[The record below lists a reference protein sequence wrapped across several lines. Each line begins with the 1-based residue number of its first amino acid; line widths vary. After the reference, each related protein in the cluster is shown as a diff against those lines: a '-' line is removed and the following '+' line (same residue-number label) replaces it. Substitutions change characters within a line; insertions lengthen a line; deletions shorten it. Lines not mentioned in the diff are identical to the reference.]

1 VLRLPYLLPA
11 VASKKI
17 FDQVTVK
24 KLTTVKPRESVGSK
38 CQAIYASNQMKIRP
52 FVLVLIFLIVLGAA
66 PRRAF
71 AAEPPALRKVRMAF
85 TSLSSV
91 MCPPWIARE
100 AGIFNKYGLDVEVI
114 ATPTGV
120 EGMNA
125 LIAGELQFLQI
136 SGGTTASAALGGADV
151 MVVGTTL
158 DSLVQSLM
166 VRPEIDKAEQLKGK
180 ALGITRFGTSIDVG
194 ARLALRHFGLV
205 PEKDVA
211 IVQVG
216 GMESMV
222 AALQGNRIQA
232 GILSYPA
239 ITQAL
244 KLGHRPLLDVAA
256 LGIPYAFTG
265 MTTRGRLI
273 RDDPDLVRRYMM
285 AQTEAIARA
294 KRDKSFALKVM
305 GKYLRTANPAALG
318 ESYEIDV
325 QKYMLRVPLTTTE
338 SMKSVL
344 DDLAG
349 RIPKAKDADPRK
361 FFDDS
366 FVRQMQSSGFI
377 DALYR

>member
-1 VLRLPYLLPA
+1 MKAVPLGFLLLA
-11 VASKKI
+11 FSI
-17 FDQVTVK
+17 I
-24 KLTTVKPRESVGSK
+24 S
-38 CQAIYASNQMKIRP
+38 
-52 FVLVLIFLIVLGAA
+52 AA
-66 PRRAF
+66 PNPSN
-71 AAEPPALRKVRMAF
+71 AAESTALRKARMAF

-100 AGIFNKYGLDVEVI
+100 AGIFTKHGLEVEVI

-125 LIAGELQFLQI
+125 LIAGEVQFLQI

-158 DSLVQSLM
+158 ESLVQSLM
-166 VRPEIDKAEQLKGK
+166 ARPEIDKAEQLKGK
-180 ALGITRFGTSIDVG
+180 TLGITRFGTSIDVG
-194 ARLALRHFGLV
+194 ARIALRHFGLV

-222 AALQGNRIQA
+222 TALQSNRIQA

-244 KLGHRPLLDVAA
+244 KLGHRTLLEVAS

-273 RDDPDLVRRYMM
+273 RDDADLVRRYMM
-285 AQTEAIARA
+285 AQIEAIARA
-294 KRDKSFALKVM
+294 KRDKNLALKVM
-305 GKYLRTANPAALG
+305 GKYLRTANPAALA
-318 ESYEIDV
+318 ESYDIDV
-325 QKYMLRVPLTTTE
+325 QKYMLRVPLTTVE
-338 SMKSVL
+338 AMKSVL
-344 DDLAG
+344 DDLAT
-349 RIPKAKDADPRK
+349 RNPKARDADPKR

-366 FVRQMQSSGFI
+366 FVRQLQASGFI
-377 DALYR
+377 DALYK

>member
-1 VLRLPYLLPA
+1 MGRRSFGFLFLAL
-11 VASKKI
+11 S
-17 FDQVTVK
+17 
-24 KLTTVKPRESVGSK
+24 
-38 CQAIYASNQMKIRP
+38 
-52 FVLVLIFLIVLGAA
+52 LVPTAYS
-66 PRRAF
+66 F
-71 AAEPPALRKVRMAF
+71 AADAQPLRKVRMAF

-100 AGIFNKYGLDVEVI
+100 IGIFNKHGLDVEVI

-125 LIAGELQFLQI
+125 LIAGEVQFLQI

-158 DSLVQSLM
+158 DALVQSLM
-166 VRPEIDKAEQLKGK
+166 ARPEIEKAEQLKGK
-180 ALGITRFGTSIDVG
+180 SVGITRFGTSIDVG
-194 ARLALRHFGLV
+194 ARMALKHFGLV
-205 PEKDVA
+205 PEKEVA

-222 AALQGNRIQA
+222 TALQTNRIQA

-244 KLGHRPLLDVAA
+244 KLGHRTLLDVAS

-273 RDDPDLVRRYMM
+273 KEDPDLVRRYMM

-294 KRDKSFALKVM
+294 KRDKNMALKVM
-305 GKYLRTANPAALG
+305 GKYLRTTNPNALA
-318 ESYEIDV
+318 ESYDIDV
-325 QKYMLRVPLTTTE
+325 QKYLLRVPLTTAAA
-338 SMKSVL
+338 MKSVL
-344 DDLAG
+344 DDLAE
-349 RIPKAKDADPRK
+349 RIPKAKDADPKR
-361 FFDDS
+361 FFDDT
-366 FVRQMQSSGFI
+366 FVRQMQASGFI
-377 DALYR
+377 DALYK

>member
-1 VLRLPYLLPA
+1 MPNGFTVGTNSLSGRLLALWMLA
-11 VASKKI
+11 LSLIAADCAS
-17 FDQVTVK
+17 
-24 KLTTVKPRESVGSK
+24 
-38 CQAIYASNQMKIRP
+38 
-52 FVLVLIFLIVLGAA
+52 AA
-66 PRRAF
+66 DAQP
-71 AAEPPALRKVRMAF
+71 LRKVRMAF

-100 AGIFNKYGLDVEVI
+100 LGIFNKHGLDVEVI

-125 LIAGELQFLQI
+125 LIAGEVQFLQI

-158 DSLVQSLM
+158 DALVQNLM
-166 VRPEIDKAEQLKGK
+166 ARPEIEKAEQLKGK
-180 ALGITRFGTSIDVG
+180 SVGITRFGTSIDVG
-194 ARLALRHFGLV
+194 ARLALKHFGLV
-205 PEKDVA
+205 PEKEVA

-222 AALQGNRIQA
+222 TALQTNRIQG

-244 KLGHRPLLDVAA
+244 KLGHHTLLDVAS

-273 RDDPDLVRRYMM
+273 KEDPDLVRRYMM

-294 KRDKSFALKVM
+294 KRDKNLALKVM
-305 GKYLRTANPAALG
+305 GKYLRTTNANALA
-318 ESYEIDV
+318 ESYDIDV
-325 QKYMLRVPLTTTE
+325 QKYMLRVPLTTVE
-338 SMKSVL
+338 AMKSVL
-344 DDLAG
+344 DDLGG
-349 RIPKAKDADPRK
+349 RIAKAKDADPRK

-377 DALYR
+377 DTLYR

>member
-1 VLRLPYLLPA
+1 MPSRLSICLLLAWSALSWP
-11 VASKKI
+11 
-17 FDQVTVK
+17 
-24 KLTTVKPRESVGSK
+24 
-38 CQAIYASNQMKIRP
+38 
-52 FVLVLIFLIVLGAA
+52 A
-66 PRRAF
+66 PR
-71 AAEPPALRKVRMAF
+71 AEGADGTTPRKVRMAF

-100 AGIFNKYGLDVEVI
+100 AGIFNKHGLDVEVI

-125 LIAGELQFLQI
+125 LIAGEVQFLQI

-158 DSLVQSLM
+158 DSLVQSFM
-166 VRPEIDKAEQLKGK
+166 TRPEIDRPEQLKGK
-180 ALGITRFGTSIDVG
+180 SLGITRFGTSIDVG
-194 ARLALRHFGLV
+194 ARLALRHFGLA
-205 PEKDVA
+205 PERDVA

-222 AALQGNRIQA
+222 TALQTNRIQA

-244 KLGHRPLLDVAA
+244 KLGHRVLLDVAS

-265 MTTRGRLI
+265 MTTRGRSI
-273 RDDPDLVRRYMM
+273 REDTDLVRRYLL

-294 KRDKSFALKVM
+294 KRDKNFALKVM
-305 GKYLRTANPAALG
+305 GKYLRTAHPAALT
-318 ESYEIDV
+318 ESYDIDV
-325 QKYMLRVPLTTTE
+325 QKYMLRVPLTTFE
-338 SMKSVL
+338 AMKSVL
-344 DDLAG
+344 DDLAA
-349 RIPKAKDADPRK
+349 RIPRAKDADPRK

-377 DALYR
+377 DALYH

>member
-1 VLRLPYLLPA
+1 MKMKAVPLGFLLLA
-11 VASKKI
+11 FSI
-17 FDQVTVK
+17 I
-24 KLTTVKPRESVGSK
+24 S
-38 CQAIYASNQMKIRP
+38 
-52 FVLVLIFLIVLGAA
+52 AA
-66 PRRAF
+66 PNPSN
-71 AAEPPALRKVRMAF
+71 AAESTALRKARMAF

-100 AGIFNKYGLDVEVI
+100 AGIFTKHGLEVEVI

-125 LIAGELQFLQI
+125 LIAGEVQFLQI

-151 MVVGTTL
+151 MVVVTTL
-158 DSLVQSLM
+158 ESLVQSLM
-166 VRPEIDKAEQLKGK
+166 ARPEIDKAEQLKGK
-180 ALGITRFGTSIDVG
+180 TLGITRFGTSIDVG
-194 ARLALRHFGLV
+194 ARIALRHFGLV

-222 AALQGNRIQA
+222 TALQSNRIQA

-244 KLGHRPLLDVAA
+244 KLGHRTLLEVAS

-273 RDDPDLVRRYMM
+273 RDDADLVRRYMM
-285 AQTEAIARA
+285 AQVEAIARA
-294 KRDKSFALKVM
+294 KRDKNFALKVM
-305 GKYLRTANPAALG
+305 GKYLRTANPAALA
-318 ESYEIDV
+318 ESYDIDV
-325 QKYMLRVPLTTTE
+325 QKYMLRVPLTTVE
-338 SMKSVL
+338 AMKSVL
-344 DDLAG
+344 DDLAT
-349 RIPKAKDADPRK
+349 RTPKAKDADPKK

-366 FVRQMQSSGFI
+366 FVRQLQASGFI
-377 DALYR
+377 DALYK

>member
-1 VLRLPYLLPA
+1 MGRRWFGFLFLAL
-11 VASKKI
+11 S
-17 FDQVTVK
+17 
-24 KLTTVKPRESVGSK
+24 
-38 CQAIYASNQMKIRP
+38 
-52 FVLVLIFLIVLGAA
+52 LVPTAY
-66 PRRAF
+66 AF
-71 AAEPPALRKVRMAF
+71 AADAQPLRKVRMAF

-100 AGIFNKYGLDVEVI
+100 LGIFNKHGLDVEVI

-158 DSLVQSLM
+158 DALVQNLM
-166 VRPEIDKAEQLKGK
+166 ARPEIEKPEQLKGK
-180 ALGITRFGTSIDVG
+180 SVGITRFGTSIDVG
-194 ARLALRHFGLV
+194 ARLALKHFGLV
-205 PEKDVA
+205 AEKEVA

-222 AALQGNRIQA
+222 TALQTNRIQA

-244 KLGHRPLLDVAA
+244 KLGNRVLLDVAS

-273 RDDPDLVRRYMM
+273 KEDPDLVRRYMM

-294 KRDKSFALKVM
+294 KRDKNIALKVM
-305 GKYLRTANPAALG
+305 GKYLRTANPNALA
-318 ESYEIDV
+318 ESYDIDV

-338 SMKSVL
+338 AMKSVL
-344 DDLAG
+344 DDLGG
-349 RIPKAKDADPRK
+349 RIAKAKDADPRK
-361 FFDDS
+361 FFEDS

-377 DALYR
+377 DTLYK

>member
-1 VLRLPYLLPA
+1 MAGSSLKLKLAVLLGFTL
-11 VASKKI
+11 S
-17 FDQVTVK
+17 
-24 KLTTVKPRESVGSK
+24 
-38 CQAIYASNQMKIRP
+38 
-52 FVLVLIFLIVLGAA
+52 VLVLGENGAGAA
-66 PRRAF
+66 
-71 AAEPPALRKVRMAF
+71 ESISLRKVRMAF

-100 AGIFNKYGLDVEVI
+100 AGIFNKHGLDVEVI

-125 LIAGELQFLQI
+125 LIAGEVQFLQI

-158 DSLVQSLM
+158 DALVQNLIA
-166 VRPEIDKAEQLKGK
+166 RPEIDKAEQLKGK
-180 ALGITRFGTSIDVG
+180 SVGITRFGTSIDVG
-194 ARLALRHFGLV
+194 ARLALRHFGLI

-222 AALQGNRIQA
+222 TALQTNRIQA

-244 KLGHRPLLDVAA
+244 KLGNHVLLDVAS

-265 MTTRGRLI
+265 MTTRGLLI
-273 RDDPDLVRRYMM
+273 RDDADLVRRYMM

-294 KRDKSFALKVM
+294 KRDKSLALKVM
-305 GKYLRTANPAALG
+305 VKYLRTSNPAALT
-318 ESYEIDV
+318 ESYDIDV
-325 QKYMLRVPLTTTE
+325 QKYMLKVPLTTAE
-338 SMKSVL
+338 AMKSVL

>member
-1 VLRLPYLLPA
+1 MQSCIVALLGLSLSVTAATWSYGADARPLP
-11 VASKKI
+11 
-17 FDQVTVK
+17 
-24 KLTTVKPRESVGSK
+24 
-38 CQAIYASNQMKIRP
+38 
-52 FVLVLIFLIVLGAA
+52 
-66 PRRAF
+66 
-71 AAEPPALRKVRMAF
+71 KVRMAF
-85 TSLSSV
+85 TSLSAV
-91 MCPPWIARE
+91 MIPPWVARE
-100 AGIFNKYGLDVEVI
+100 AGIFHKHGLDVEVI

-125 LIAGELQFLQI
+125 LIAGEVQFLQI

-158 DSLVQSLM
+158 DTLVQQLIA
-166 VRPEIDKAEQLKGK
+166 RPEIDKAEQLKGK
-180 ALGITRFGTSIDVG
+180 SVGITRFGTSIDVG

-205 PEKDVA
+205 PDKDVA

-222 AALQGNRIQA
+222 PALHGNRIQA
-232 GILSYPA
+232 GIFSYPA

-244 KLGHRPLLDVAA
+244 KLGHRTLLDVAS

-265 MTTRGRLI
+265 ITTRGRLI
-273 RDDPDLVRRYMM
+273 KEDPDLVRRYMM

-305 GKYLRTANPAALG
+305 SKYLRTANPAALDD
-318 ESYEIDV
+318 SYEIDI
-325 QKYMLRVPLTTTE
+325 QKYLLKVPLTTAE
-338 SMKSVL
+338 AMRSVL
-344 DDLAG
+344 DDLGG
-349 RIPKAKDADPRK
+349 RVPKAKDADPRK

-377 DALYR
+377 DALYRSP

>member
-1 VLRLPYLLPA
+1 
-11 VASKKI
+11 
-17 FDQVTVK
+17 
-24 KLTTVKPRESVGSK
+24 
-38 CQAIYASNQMKIRP
+38 
-52 FVLVLIFLIVLGAA
+52 
-66 PRRAF
+66 
-71 AAEPPALRKVRMAF
+71 MAF

-100 AGIFNKYGLDVEVI
+100 AGIFNKHGLEVEVV

-125 LIAGELQFLQI
+125 LIAGEVQFLQI

-151 MVVGTTL
+151 MIVATTL
-158 DSLVQSLM
+158 DSLVQQLI
-166 VRPEIDKAEQLKGK
+166 VRPEIEKPEQLKGK
-180 ALGITRFGTSIDVG
+180 NLGITRFGTSIDVG
-194 ARLALRHFGLV
+194 ARLALRHFGLT
-205 PEKDVA
+205 PEKEVA

-222 AALQGNRIQA
+222 AALQAARIQA

-244 KLGHRPLLDVAA
+244 KLGNRSLLDVAS

-265 MTTRGRLI
+265 VTTRSRLI
-273 RDDPDLVRRYMM
+273 REDPELVRHYLM

-294 KRDKSFALKVM
+294 KRDKNLALKVM
-305 GKYLRTANPAALG
+305 SKYLRMASGSALA

-325 QKYMLRVPLTTTE
+325 QKYMLKVPLTTVE
-338 SMKSVL
+338 AVKSVL
-344 DDLAG
+344 DDLAS
-349 RIPKAKDADPRK
+349 RIPKAKDADPKK

-366 FVRQMQSSGFI
+366 FVRQMQSTGFI

>member
-1 VLRLPYLLPA
+1 MKAVLP
-11 VASKKI
+11 
-17 FDQVTVK
+17 
-24 KLTTVKPRESVGSK
+24 G
-38 CQAIYASNQMKIRP
+38 
-52 FVLVLIFLIVLGAA
+52 FLILIIGLIVAA
-66 PRRAF
+66 PNRSD
-71 AAEPPALRKVRMAF
+71 AAESTALRKARMAF

-100 AGIFNKYGLDVEVI
+100 AGIFTKYGLDVEVI

-125 LIAGELQFLQI
+125 LIAGEVQFLQI
-136 SGGTTASAALGGADV
+136 SGGTSASAALGGADV
-151 MVVGTTL
+151 VVVGTTL
-158 DSLVQSLM
+158 ESLVQSLM
-166 VRPEIDKAEQLKGK
+166 ARPEIDKAEQLKGK
-180 ALGITRFGTSIDVG
+180 TLGITRFGTSIDVG

-222 AALQGNRIQA
+222 AALQSNRIQA

-244 KLGHRPLLDVAA
+244 KLGHRTLLEVAS

-273 RDDPDLVRRYMM
+273 RDDADLVRRYMM
-285 AQTEAIARA
+285 AQVEAIARA
-294 KRDKSFALKVM
+294 KRDKNFALKVM
-305 GKYLRTANPAALG
+305 GKYLRTANPAALA
-318 ESYEIDV
+318 ESYDIDV
-325 QKYMLRVPLTTTE
+325 QKYMLRVPLTTVE
-338 SMKSVL
+338 AMKSVL
-344 DDLAG
+344 DDLAT
-349 RIPKAKDADPRK
+349 RTPKAKDADPKK

-366 FVRQMQSSGFI
+366 FVRQLQASGFI

>member
-1 VLRLPYLLPA
+1 
-11 VASKKI
+11 
-17 FDQVTVK
+17 VT
-24 KLTTVKPRESVGSK
+24 
-38 CQAIYASNQMKIRP
+38 
-52 FVLVLIFLIVLGAA
+52 
-66 PRRAF
+66 
-71 AAEPPALRKVRMAF
+71 
-85 TSLSSV
+85 
-91 MCPPWIARE
+91 
-100 AGIFNKYGLDVEVI
+100 
-114 ATPTGV
+114 
-120 EGMNA
+120 
-125 LIAGELQFLQI
+125 
-136 SGGTTASAALGGADV
+136 
-151 MVVGTTL
+151 VVGTTL
-158 DSLVQSLM
+158 DALVQSLM

-222 AALQGNRIQA
+222 TALQTNRIQA

-244 KLGHRPLLDVAA
+244 KLGNKVLLDVAS

-273 RDDPDLVRRYMM
+273 REDADLVRRYMM

-305 GKYLRTANPAALG
+305 GKYLRTTNPAALA

-325 QKYMLRVPLTTTE
+325 QKYMLRVPLTTAE
-338 SMKSVL
+338 AMKSVL

-349 RIPKAKDADPRK
+349 RIPKARDAEPRR

-366 FVRQMQSSGFI
+366 FVRQMQSNGFI
-377 DALYR
+377 EALYR

>member
-1 VLRLPYLLPA
+1 MRARLIALLLALAGLAAAGPARSAQAPLR
-11 VASKKI
+11 
-17 FDQVTVK
+17 
-24 KLTTVKPRESVGSK
+24 R
-38 CQAIYASNQMKIRP
+38 
-52 FVLVLIFLIVLGAA
+52 
-66 PRRAF
+66 
-71 AAEPPALRKVRMAF
+71 VRMAF

-125 LIAGELQFLQI
+125 LIAGEVQFLQI
-136 SGGTTASAALGGADV
+136 SGGTSASVALGGADV
-151 MVVGTTL
+151 MIVATTL
-158 DSLVQSLM
+158 DSLVQQLIA
-166 VRPEIDKAEQLKGK
+166 RPEIERPEQLKGK
-180 ALGITRFGTSIDVG
+180 SVGITRFGTSIDVG

-205 PEKDVA
+205 PEKDAA

-244 KLGHRPLLDVAA
+244 KLGHHSLLDVAA

-265 MTTRGRLI
+265 ITTRGRLI
-273 RDDPDLVRRYMM
+273 RDDADLVRRYVT

-294 KRDKSFALKVM
+294 KRDKNFALKVM
-305 GKYLRTANPAALG
+305 GKYLRAANSAALA
-318 ESYEIDV
+318 ESYDIDV
-325 QKYMLRVPLTTTE
+325 QKYMLRAPLTTAE
-338 SMKSVL
+338 AMKSVL
-344 DDLAG
+344 DDLAA
-349 RIPKAKDADPRK
+349 RIPKAKDSEPRK

-366 FVRQMQSSGFI
+366 FVRQLQASGFI

>member
-1 VLRLPYLLPA
+1 LLLALSLVPAPYAL
-11 VASKKI
+11 
-17 FDQVTVK
+17 
-24 KLTTVKPRESVGSK
+24 
-38 CQAIYASNQMKIRP
+38 
-52 FVLVLIFLIVLGAA
+52 AA
-66 PRRAF
+66 DVQP
-71 AAEPPALRKVRMAF
+71 LRKMRMAF

-100 AGIFNKYGLDVEVI
+100 LGIFHKYGLDVEVI

-158 DSLVQSLM
+158 DALVQSLM
-166 VRPEIDKAEQLKGK
+166 ARPEIEKAEQLKGK
-180 ALGITRFGTSIDVG
+180 SVGITRFGTSIDVG
-194 ARLALRHFGLV
+194 ARMALKHFGLV

-222 AALQGNRIQA
+222 TALQTNRIQA

-244 KLGHRPLLDVAA
+244 KLGHRTLLDVAS

-273 RDDPDLVRRYMM
+273 KEDPDLVRRYMM

-294 KRDKSFALKVM
+294 KRDKNMALKVM
-305 GKYLRTANPAALG
+305 GKYLRTTNPNALA
-318 ESYEIDV
+318 ESYDIDV
-325 QKYMLRVPLTTTE
+325 QKYLLRVPLTTAE
-338 SMKSVL
+338 AMKSVL

-349 RIPKAKDADPRK
+349 RISKAKDADPRK

-366 FVRQMQSSGFI
+366 FVRQMQARGFI
-377 DALYR
+377 DTLYK

>member
-1 VLRLPYLLPA
+1 MGRRFFAFVFLALSLVPA
-11 VASKKI
+11 A
-17 FDQVTVK
+17 
-24 KLTTVKPRESVGSK
+24 
-38 CQAIYASNQMKIRP
+38 YAADAQP
-52 FVLVLIFLIVLGAA
+52 
-66 PRRAF
+66 
-71 AAEPPALRKVRMAF
+71 LRKVRMAF

-100 AGIFNKYGLDVEVI
+100 IGIFNKHGLDVEVI

-125 LIAGELQFLQI
+125 LIAGEVQFLQI

-158 DSLVQSLM
+158 DALVQSLM
-166 VRPEIDKAEQLKGK
+166 ARPEIEKAEQLKGK
-180 ALGITRFGTSIDVG
+180 SVGITRFGTSIDVG
-194 ARLALRHFGLV
+194 ARMALKHFGLV
-205 PEKDVA
+205 PEKEVA

-222 AALQGNRIQA
+222 TALQTNRIQA

-244 KLGHRPLLDVAA
+244 KLGHRTLLDVAS

-273 RDDPDLVRRYMM
+273 KEDPDLVRRYMM

-294 KRDKSFALKVM
+294 KRDKNMALKVM
-305 GKYLRTANPAALG
+305 GKYLRTTNPNALA
-318 ESYEIDV
+318 ESYDIDV
-325 QKYMLRVPLTTTE
+325 QKYLLRVPLTTAAA
-338 SMKSVL
+338 MKSVL
-344 DDLAG
+344 DDLAE
-349 RIPKAKDADPRK
+349 RIPKAKDADPKR
-361 FFDDS
+361 FFDDT
-366 FVRQMQSSGFI
+366 FVRQMQASGFI
-377 DALYR
+377 DALYK

>member
-1 VLRLPYLLPA
+1 MNLG
-11 VASKKI
+11 
-17 FDQVTVK
+17 
-24 KLTTVKPRESVGSK
+24 KLV
-38 CQAIYASNQMKIRP
+38 C
-52 FVLVLIFLIVLGAA
+52 LVLALSVVGLA
-66 PRRAF
+66 PTSSA
-71 AAEPPALRKVRMAF
+71 AAETAGVRKVRMAF

-100 AGIFNKYGLDVEVI
+100 AGIFNKHGLEVEVI

-125 LIAGELQFLQI
+125 LIAGEVQFLQI
-136 SGGTTASAALGGADV
+136 SGGTTVSAALGGADV

-158 DSLVQSLM
+158 DSLVQQLIARS
-166 VRPEIDKAEQLKGK
+166 EIDRAEQLKGK

-222 AALQGNRIQA
+222 TALQANRIQA

-244 KLGHRPLLDVAA
+244 KLGHRTLLDIAS

-273 RDDPDLVRRYMM
+273 RDDADLVRRYMM
-285 AQTEAIARA
+285 AQVEAIARA

-305 GKYLRTANPAALG
+305 GKYLRTANPAALAEG
-318 ESYEIDV
+318 YEIDI
-325 QKYMLRVPLTTTE
+325 QKYMLKLPLTTTE
-338 SMKSVL
+338 AMKSVL
-344 DDLAG
+344 DDLAA
-349 RIPKAKDADPRK
+349 RNPKAKDADPKR

>member
-1 VLRLPYLLPA
+1 MPRRWLVCWLLALSLPPA
-11 VASKKI
+11 
-17 FDQVTVK
+17 T
-24 KLTTVKPRESVGSK
+24 
-38 CQAIYASNQMKIRP
+38 YA
-52 FVLVLIFLIVLGAA
+52 GAA
-66 PRRAF
+66 DSQP
-71 AAEPPALRKVRMAF
+71 LRKLRMAF
-85 TSLSSV
+85 TSMSSV

-100 AGIFNKYGLDVEVI
+100 LGIFQKHGLDVEVI

-158 DSLVQSLM
+158 DALVQSLM
-166 VRPEIDKAEQLKGK
+166 ARPEIEKPEQLKGK
-180 ALGITRFGTSIDVG
+180 SVGITRFGTSIDVG
-194 ARLALRHFGLV
+194 ARMALKHFGLV
-205 PEKDVA
+205 PEKEVA

-222 AALQGNRIQA
+222 TALQTNRIQA

-244 KLGHRPLLDVAA
+244 KLGHHTLLDVAS

-273 RDDPDLVRRYMM
+273 KEDPDLVRRYMM
-285 AQTEAIARA
+285 AQTEAISRA
-294 KRDKSFALKVM
+294 KRDKNLALKVM
-305 GKYLRTANPAALG
+305 GKYLRTTNPNALA
-318 ESYEIDV
+318 ESYDIDV
-325 QKYMLRVPLTTTE
+325 QKFMLRVPLTTAE
-338 SMKSVL
+338 AMKSVL

-349 RIPKAKDADPRK
+349 RVPKAKDADPRK

-377 DALYR
+377 DALYK

>member
-1 VLRLPYLLPA
+1 MR
-11 VASKKI
+11 
-17 FDQVTVK
+17 
-24 KLTTVKPRESVGSK
+24 PR
-38 CQAIYASNQMKIRP
+38 
-52 FVLVLIFLIVLGAA
+52 LIFCLLLVLGAIGGAMVHRAGAADA
-66 PRRAF
+66 P
-71 AAEPPALRKVRMAF
+71 RKVRMAF

-100 AGIFNKYGLDVEVI
+100 AGIFTKHGLDVEVI

-136 SGGTTASAALGGADV
+136 SGGTTASAALGGAEV
-151 MVVGTTL
+151 IVVGTTL
-158 DSLVQSLM
+158 DSLVQSLI
-166 VRPEIDKAEQLKGK
+166 VRPEIDKPEQLKGK
-180 ALGITRFGTSIDVG
+180 SLGITRFGTSIDVG

-222 AALQGNRIQA
+222 TALQTNRIQA

-244 KLGHRPLLDVAA
+244 KLGHRALLDVAS

-273 RDDPDLVRRYMM
+273 REDAGLVRRYMM
-285 AQTEAIARA
+285 AQTEAIALA
-294 KRDKSFALKVM
+294 KRDKNFALKVM
-305 GKYLRTANPAALG
+305 GKYLRTNPAALA

-325 QKYMLRVPLTTTE
+325 QKYMLRVPLTT
-338 SMKSVL
+338 SAAMKSVL
-344 DDLAG
+344 DDLAA
-349 RIPKAKDADPRK
+349 RIPKAKDADPKK
-361 FFDDS
+361 FFDDT
-366 FVRQMQSSGFI
+366 FVRQMQASGFI
-377 DALYR
+377 DALYQ

>member
-1 VLRLPYLLPA
+1 MPSRWFACLL
-11 VASKKI
+11 VALS
-17 FDQVTVK
+17 
-24 KLTTVKPRESVGSK
+24 
-38 CQAIYASNQMKIRP
+38 
-52 FVLVLIFLIVLGAA
+52 AA
-66 PRRAF
+66 PWVARAES
-71 AAEPPALRKVRMAF
+71 ADAPPARKVRMAF

-100 AGIFNKYGLDVEVI
+100 AGIFTKHGLDVEVI

-125 LIAGELQFLQI
+125 LIATEVQFLQI

-151 MVVGTTL
+151 TVVGTTL

-222 AALQGNRIQA
+222 TALQTNRIQA

-244 KLGHRPLLDVAA
+244 KLGNRVLLDVAS
-256 LGIPYAFTG
+256 LGVPYAFTG

-273 RDDPDLVRRYMM
+273 REDADLVRRYMM

-294 KRDKSFALKVM
+294 KRDKNFAVKVM
-305 GKYLRTANPAALG
+305 SKYLRTADPAALT

-325 QKYMLRVPLTTTE
+325 QKYMLRAPLTTAAA
-338 SMKSVL
+338 MKSVL
-344 DDLAG
+344 DDLAA
-349 RIPKAKDADPRK
+349 RIPKAKDAEPRK

>member
-1 VLRLPYLLPA
+1 MFQTAY
-11 VASKKI
+11 
-17 FDQVTVK
+17 
-24 KLTTVKPRESVGSK
+24 
-38 CQAIYASNQMKIRP
+38 
-52 FVLVLIFLIVLGAA
+52 
-66 PRRAF
+66 AF
-71 AAEPPALRKVRMAF
+71 AADAQPLRKVRMAF

-100 AGIFNKYGLDVEVI
+100 IGIFNKHGLDVEVI

-125 LIAGELQFLQI
+125 LIAGEVQFLQI

-158 DSLVQSLM
+158 DALVQSLM
-166 VRPEIDKAEQLKGK
+166 ARPEIEKAEQLKGK
-180 ALGITRFGTSIDVG
+180 SVGITRFGTSIDVG
-194 ARLALRHFGLV
+194 ARMALKHFGLV
-205 PEKDVA
+205 PEKEVA

-222 AALQGNRIQA
+222 TALQTNRIQA

-244 KLGHRPLLDVAA
+244 KLGHHTLLDVAS

-273 RDDPDLVRRYMM
+273 KEDPDLVRRYMM

-294 KRDKSFALKVM
+294 KRDKNMALKVM
-305 GKYLRTANPAALG
+305 GKYLRTTNPNALA
-318 ESYEIDV
+318 ESYDIDV
-325 QKYMLRVPLTTTE
+325 QKYLLRVPLTTAE
-338 SMKSVL
+338 AMRSVL

-349 RIPKAKDADPRK
+349 RIPKAKDADPKR
-361 FFDDS
+361 FFDDT

-377 DALYR
+377 DALYK

>member
-1 VLRLPYLLPA
+1 MA
-11 VASKKI
+11 VAL
-17 FDQVTVK
+17 DR
-24 KLTTVKPRESVGSK
+24 L
-38 CQAIYASNQMKIRP
+38 
-52 FVLVLIFLIVLGAA
+52 LVSGAERSSRGRLA
-66 PRRAF
+66 LKARTPRR
-71 AAEPPALRKVRMAF
+71 LRKVRMAF

-100 AGIFNKYGLDVEVI
+100 AGIFNKHGLDVEVI

-125 LIAGELQFLQI
+125 LIAGEVQFLQI

-151 MVVGTTL
+151 IVVGTTL

-166 VRPEIDKAEQLKGK
+166 VRPEIEKAEQLKGK

-194 ARLALRHFGLV
+194 ARLALSHFGLV

-222 AALQGNRIQA
+222 TALQTNRIQA

-244 KLGHRPLLDVAA
+244 KLGHRVLLDVAS
-256 LGIPYAFTG
+256 LGVPYAFTG

-273 RDDPDLVRRYMM
+273 REDADLVRRYMM

-294 KRDKSFALKVM
+294 KRDKNIAVKVM
-305 GKYLRTANPAALG
+305 GKYLRTADPGGARGVLRDRRAKIYAARPADHRRSDEIRARRSRRSHSQGQRRRAAKVLRRFLRAPDAIERFHRRPLPVKLG
-318 ESYEIDV
+318 AFPPHS
-325 QKYMLRVPLTTTE
+325 R
-338 SMKSVL
+338 
-344 DDLAG
+344 G
-349 RIPKAKDADPRK
+349 
-361 FFDDS
+361 
-366 FVRQMQSSGFI
+366 
-377 DALYR
+377 

>member
-1 VLRLPYLLPA
+1 MGRRLFGFVFLALSLVPAACVL
-11 VASKKI
+11 
-17 FDQVTVK
+17 
-24 KLTTVKPRESVGSK
+24 
-38 CQAIYASNQMKIRP
+38 
-52 FVLVLIFLIVLGAA
+52 AA
-66 PRRAF
+66 DAQP
-71 AAEPPALRKVRMAF
+71 LRKVRMAF

-100 AGIFNKYGLDVEVI
+100 LGIFNKHGLDVEVI

-125 LIAGELQFLQI
+125 LIAGEVQFLQI

-158 DSLVQSLM
+158 DALVQSLM
-166 VRPEIDKAEQLKGK
+166 ARPEIEKAEQLKGK
-180 ALGITRFGTSIDVG
+180 SVGITRFGTSIDVG
-194 ARLALRHFGLV
+194 ARMALKHFGLV
-205 PEKDVA
+205 PEKEVA

-222 AALQGNRIQA
+222 TALQTNRIQA

-244 KLGHRPLLDVAA
+244 KLGHHTLLDVAS

-273 RDDPDLVRRYMM
+273 KEEADLVRRYMM

-294 KRDKSFALKVM
+294 KRDKNMALKVM
-305 GKYLRTANPAALG
+305 GKYLRTTNPNALA
-318 ESYEIDV
+318 ESYDIDV
-325 QKYMLRVPLTTTE
+325 QKYLLRVPLTTAE
-338 SMKSVL
+338 AMKSVL

-361 FFDDS
+361 FFDDT
-366 FVRQMQSSGFI
+366 FVRQMQTSGFI
-377 DALYR
+377 DALYK